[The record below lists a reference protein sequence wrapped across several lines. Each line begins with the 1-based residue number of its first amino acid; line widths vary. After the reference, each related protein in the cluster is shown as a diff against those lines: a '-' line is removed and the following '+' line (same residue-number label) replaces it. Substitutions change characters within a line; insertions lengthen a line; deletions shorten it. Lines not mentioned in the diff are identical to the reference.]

1 MKQSASISIVFSLM
15 LAGTSFA
22 TASNWES
29 TTTLAAEAKPDNC
42 EPVGRIANI
51 EGLGLLKREAWN
63 EFYPTVKGT
72 KLCLG
77 DRIKAAPGAKIIIQ
91 CTDPNQP
98 PWTVS
103 NGETQGAAKGCPKPE
118 TPRYGIDGPTVPMR
132 TETARRIP
140 YIISPPE
147 TARLNDK
154 PKLRWIAVEGAT
166 SYNVRVSGSGVDWKT
181 DVSTT
186 QVVYSGQQP
195 LKPSVNYL
203 LTVNAD
209 NGEKADETVFFLLD
223 EKKAQPL
230 RDAAFAIAKQNLP
243 DEAKALALADLYIER
258 EFLIPDAIDLLEPLA
273 AKGSQTAPVYHTLGN
288 LYAVVGLFSQA
299 EKYYSKAV
307 ELATTAK
314 DIEGQAAAAVR
325 LGEVY
330 NALGNS
336 DSAIAWFKK
345 AQNGY
350 QQLGDMQRVRKL
362 EQQQSEIEKTRMP

>member
-1 MKQSASISIVFSLM
+1 MKQSASISIFLSLM
-15 LAGTSFA
+15 LAGTYLA

-29 TTTLAAEAKPDNC
+29 TITLAAEATPNNC

-51 EGLGLLKREAWN
+51 EGVGLLKREAWN

-77 DRIKAAPGAKIIIQ
+77 DRLKASLGAKIIIQ

-103 NGETQGAAKGCPKPE
+103 NGETRGAANGCPKPE
-118 TPRYGIDGPTVPMR
+118 TLRHRIDGPTVPMR

-140 YIISPPE
+140 HIISPPE
-147 TARLNDK
+147 TGRLNDIT
-154 PKLRWIAVEGAT
+154 KLRWIAVEGAT

-186 QVVYSGQQP
+186 EVVYSGQQP
-195 LKPSVNYL
+195 LKPGVNYL

-209 NGEKADETVFFLLD
+209 NGEKADEAVFFLLD

-230 RDAAFAIAKQNLP
+230 RDAAFAIAKQDLS
-243 DEAKALALADLYIER
+243 DEAKALTLADLYIER
-258 EFLIPDAIDLLEPLA
+258 EFLIPDAIDLLKPLA
-273 AKGSQTAPVYHTLGN
+273 AKGSQTAAVYHTLGD
-288 LYAVVGLFSQA
+288 LYSIVGLFSQA

-325 LGEVY
+325 LGEAYV
-330 NALGNS
+330 ALGNL
-336 DSAIAWFKK
+336 DNAISWFKK
-345 AQNGY
+345 AQAGY
-350 QQLGDMQRVRKL
+350 QELGDMQRVRDL
-362 EQQQSEIEKTRMP
+362 EQRQGELEKTWTP